1 MEMSQD
7 GDKARIE
14 MSQARWLVG
23 AIVPGIERGPGRKL
37 EASGELLLALLHR
50 WRAEAVRAGR
60 SINRIAGNY
69 NLE

>member
-1 MEMSQD
+1 
-7 GDKARIE
+7 

-23 AIVPGIERGPGRKL
+23 AIVPGIERGPGKKL
-37 EASGELLLALLHR
+37 EASEELLHR